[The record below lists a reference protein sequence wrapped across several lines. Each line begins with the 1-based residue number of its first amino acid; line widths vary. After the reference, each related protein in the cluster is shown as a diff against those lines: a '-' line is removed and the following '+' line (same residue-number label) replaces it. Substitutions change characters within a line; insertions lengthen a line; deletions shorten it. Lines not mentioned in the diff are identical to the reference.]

1 MAQKVQFT
9 QSDGERLVDALSNA
23 EADKAFLQLADYLER
38 NELQLSDATLRRYV
52 ISELFACFSGRRAAF
67 DAIFRSS

>member
-1 MAQKVQFT
+1 MAQRVQFT

-52 ISELFACFSGRRAAF
+52 ISELFACFSGRSAAF
-67 DAIFRSS
+67 DAIIRSS